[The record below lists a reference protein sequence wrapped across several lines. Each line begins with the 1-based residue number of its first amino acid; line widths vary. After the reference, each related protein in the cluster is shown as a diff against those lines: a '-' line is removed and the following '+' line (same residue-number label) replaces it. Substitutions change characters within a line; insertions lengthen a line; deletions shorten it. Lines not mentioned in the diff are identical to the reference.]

1 MKVEAVRTPATKE
14 QIARAIVVAWWHLLQ
29 EPPTRE
35 AVMLMTAQ
43 SAFECGWW
51 HSMWNFNIGNQKSAQ
66 RAGDWYFIR
75 CSELLDPARAESL
88 RAADPSRVSLGLL
101 INVAKPGEPPK
112 MRRSVT
118 FKPDHPACCFRA
130 HATLEDGVTDHVR
143 MMFDNFES
151 AIAPIKAGDLSG
163 AVEALAGRYFTDPA
177 PHYEFVWRDCL
188 RQLGDLEIDLSPPPA
203 DTTGALAA
211 VQAASLQQASWDALR
226 EDERNK
232 G

>member
-14 QIARAIVVAWWHLLQ
+14 QVSRALVVAWWSLLQ

-43 SAFECGWW
+43 SAFECGFWKSLW
-51 HSMWNFNIGNQKSAQ
+51 CNNIGNAKSTQKS
-66 RAGDWYFIR
+66 GLWYFIQ

-88 RAADPSRVSLGLL
+88 HTADPGRVSLGLL
-101 INVAKPGEPPK
+101 VNVAKPGDPPK

-130 HATLEDGVTDHVR
+130 HATLEDGVRDHVR

-151 AIAPIKAGDLSG
+151 AIAPIKAGDISAAVVALS
-163 AVEALAGRYFTDPA
+163 GRYFTDNPA
-177 PHYEFVWRDCL
+177 HYESVWRDCL
-188 RQLGDLEIDLSPPPA
+188 RQLGALEIDLSPPAPDA
-203 DTTGALAA
+203 SGALAA
-211 VQAASLQQASWDALR
+211 AQDASLRDLSWSLL
-226 EDERNK
+226 K
-232 G
+232 GES

>member
-14 QIARAIVVAWWHLLQ
+14 QVARSLVVAWWTLLQ

-51 HSMWNFNIGNQKSAQ
+51 AKMWCHNLGNAKSHQKD
-66 RAGDWYFIR
+66 GDWYFIA

-88 RAADPSRVSLGLL
+88 RAADPDRVSLGL
-101 INVAKPGEPPK
+101 IVNTAKPGQPPK
-112 MRRSVT
+112 MRQSVT

-130 HATLEDGVTDHVR
+130 HATLDAGILDHVK

-151 AIAPIKAGDLSG
+151 AIAPIKAGDISG
-163 AVEALAGRYFTDPA
+163 ACDVLADRYFTDPRA
-177 PHYEFVWRDCL
+177 HYEYVWRDCL
-188 RQLGDLEIDLSPPPA
+188 RQLGDMTIDLSPPLA
-203 DTTGALAA
+203 DITGRLAA
-211 VQAASLQQASWDALR
+211 DQDAAFR
-226 EDERNK
+226 MVK
-232 G
+232 P